1 MLDTLQQA
9 NSSEVMHRWPRCA
22 ATAGHCCVNCV
33 VVGVGFSSKCQGSE
47 AFQQLSIPC
56 TLKGFFFSLLNS
68 WMSTVSMVFS
78 SALTEK
84 VLLSLKSTKSKDLQE
99 VSNDESISNY
109 FIRSI

>member
-1 MLDTLQQA
+1 M
-9 NSSEVMHRWPRCA
+9 CC
-22 ATAGHCCVNCV
+22 HCRALLCCV